1 MVGLWSV
8 DEPWPVGAIGA
19 SASLVACSVPPLKM
33 RSLGEE
39 DAGVIGAP
47 HPLLATPLSAATT
60 PLTGSAA
67 HEVTLLVRRFG
78 RLCEGRNALRI
89 SRPGALISLQVLS
102 LRRRPAHERSEI
114 GRGNR
119 SLPKGHCREAGKEA
133 CQPLP

>member
-1 MVGLWSV
+1 M

-39 DAGVIGAP
+39 NPGVIGAP

-78 RLCEGRNALRI
+78 RLCEGRNALRV